1 MKLNQGNMK
10 NIKTKS
16 FLFFSLLFLSV
27 NSIYSQD
34 LIYHD
39 KVNTNQLK
47 EIFDNAYITVV
58 ETTDEYVKIK
68 DQSIVY
74 VDVYPTTKYLTLS
87 LTFSLKKDTSKT
99 EISELLNKLNKEVVM
114 IKAWYNEAN
123 HSIVFS
129 YYVWLDG
136 GIAPKTFISTVKFFQ
151 LAMNLALTKDV
162 NKIIL

>member
-1 MKLNQGNMK
+1 MRTNTRL
-10 NIKTKS
+10 
-16 FLFFSLLFLSV
+16 FLLLSLLILSV
-27 NSIYSQD
+27 NSIFSQD

-47 EIFDNAYITVV
+47 EIFDNAYITVL

-68 DQSIVY
+68 DQSTVY
-74 VDVYPTTKYLTLS
+74 VDVYPSTKYLTLS
-87 LTFSLKKDTSKT
+87 LTFSLKNDTPKT

-114 IKAWYNEAN
+114 LKAWCNDAN

-136 GIAPKTFISTVKFFQ
+136 GIAPKTLISSVKFFQ